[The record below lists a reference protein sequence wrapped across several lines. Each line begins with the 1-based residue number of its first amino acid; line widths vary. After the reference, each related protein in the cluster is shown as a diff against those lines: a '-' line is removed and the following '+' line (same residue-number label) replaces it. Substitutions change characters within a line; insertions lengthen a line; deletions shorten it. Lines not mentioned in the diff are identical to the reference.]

1 MAADENLIL
10 VPVNG
15 TVVDGRA
22 LDIAILLARRYHSIV
37 SAIHVVEV
45 PQQLPLEAEMGME
58 VARGD
63 EILQAAVRCAD
74 HYGYALEVELLQART
89 AGSAIV
95 DEALGRR
102 ARLIVMATRVLHRSG
117 EMTAGRTTI
126 PYVLK
131 NAACEVLICR
141 RSRAEVEQ

>member
-1 MAADENLIL
+1 MAAGENVIL

-15 TVVDGRA
+15 TVVDERA
-22 LDIAILLARRYHSIV
+22 IDIAVLLARRYHSIV

-63 EILQAAVRCAD
+63 EILQSAMRCAD
-74 HYGYALEVELLQART
+74 QYGYPLEVELLQARA

-95 DEALGRR
+95 DEALGRS
-102 ARLIVMATRVLHRSG
+102 ARLIVMGTQVRRRSG

-131 NAACEVLICR
+131 NAICEVLICR
-141 RSRAEVEQ
+141 RQRGEAG